1 MKHNRFHQIFS
12 VALAVL
18 VLVSTLSVSVGKHY
32 CGEHLVD
39 VAIFAEADKCGM
51 EATDQGTES
60 SEEDLMMAAKSCCSD
75 VVDLF
80 EGQDEL
86 SLEKTKE
93 LNANQKVFVMA
104 FAAVFSGSNLLE
116 LQNPAPFEHYSPP
129 ILDKDIQVLH
139 EVYII

>member
-1 MKHNRFHQIFS
+1 M
-12 VALAVL
+12 
-18 VLVSTLSVSVGKHY
+18 
-32 CGEHLVD
+32 D
-39 VAIFAEADKCGM
+39 VAIFAQADDCGM
-51 EATDQGTES
+51 QAEDMDVKTSGEEAVS
-60 SEEDLMMAAKSCCSD
+60 MSESCCKNVLD
-75 VVDLF
+75 IY

-93 LNANQKVFVMA
+93 LNTNQKVFVMA

-139 EVYII
+139 EVYIIWFDHTTRALFPPIWVN